1 MSMFEPGSPRWT
13 SRMLSV
19 FRIVVGLLF
28 MLHGTQKMF
37 GFPPS
42 NMPPMPFNLMSQ
54 LGLAGV
60 LEVFGGALIVLGFLT
75 RPVAFLLAGEMAVA
89 YFQAHFPRSIYP
101 TSNGGEHD
109 WAHLLG
115 QLGWLRQ
122 DQRIGQLVWL
132 VGVLVYLAAIVG
144 GYVALNASPKQQE
157 AAEAV
162 IT

>member
-101 TSNGGEHD
+101 TSNGGEP
-109 WAHLLG
+109 A
-115 QLGWLRQ
+115 
-122 DQRIGQLVWL
+122 
-132 VGVLVYLAAIVG
+132 VLYCFSFLYLMFAGAGAWSIDALFTHRTEANAPTNEPRRHIDAA
-144 GYVALNASPKQQE
+144 A
-157 AAEAV
+157 
-162 IT
+162 

>member
-42 NMPPMPFNLMSQ
+42 NMPPMSFNLMSQ
-54 LGLAGV
+54 MGVAGV

-89 YFQAHFPRSIYP
+89 YFQAHLPRSIYP
-101 TSNGGEHD
+101 ISNGGEP
-109 WAHLLG
+109 A
-115 QLGWLRQ
+115 
-122 DQRIGQLVWL
+122 
-132 VGVLVYLAAIVG
+132 VLYCF
-144 GYVALNASPKQQE
+144 SF
-157 AAEAV
+157 
-162 IT
+162 

>member
-1 MSMFEPGSPRWT
+1 MSIFNAGSPRWT

-42 NMPPMPFNLMSQ
+42 NNPPMEFNLMSQ
-54 LGLAGV
+54 IGIAGV

-89 YFQAHFPRSIYP
+89 YFQAHFPRGFFPS
-101 TSNGGEHD
+101 SNGGE
-109 WAHLLG
+109 LS
-115 QLGWLRQ
+115 
-122 DQRIGQLVWL
+122 
-132 VGVLVYLAAIVG
+132 VLYCFSFLYLMLAGAGAWSID
-144 GYVALNASPKQQE
+144 ALMGRRSVTYASPNEPRRQID
-157 AAEAV
+157 AAA
-162 IT
+162 

>member
-19 FRIVVGLLF
+19 FRIVVGLVF
-28 MLHGTQKMF
+28 MLHGTQKLF

-54 LGLAGV
+54 MGVAGV
-60 LEVFGGALIVLGFLT
+60 LEVFGGALIVVGFLT

-101 TSNGGEHD
+101 TSNGGEP
-109 WAHLLG
+109 A
-115 QLGWLRQ
+115 
-122 DQRIGQLVWL
+122 
-132 VGVLVYLAAIVG
+132 VLYCFSFLYLMFAGGGAWSIDALFARRTETYATVNQPRNIDAA
-144 GYVALNASPKQQE
+144 A
-157 AAEAV
+157 
-162 IT
+162 